1 MTEQHPDFTL
11 YSMGNGDTRLHTFY
25 TDKKV
30 WTLDELHNMVVM
42 LKHYIQEEDTQE
54 LKRLGRYDMLGLNRV
69 ETWTGRKNEGE

>member
-11 YSMGNGDTRLHTFY
+11 YSIDNKHIFY

-42 LKHYIQEEDTQE
+42 LKHYIQDEDTKE
-54 LKRLGRYDMLGLNRV
+54 LQRLGRYDMLGLNRV